1 MTDER
6 QLVVLAVLDGKLP
19 ADSLT
24 WEEIEELEEAVFDAI
39 ANKIGSSLPHNDYVL
54 Q

>member
-6 QLVVLAVLDGKLP
+6 MLVAMAVFEGKLP
-19 ADSLT
+19 ADELS

-39 ANKIGSSLPHNDYVL
+39 VNKCSTLPHNDYIL

>member
-1 MTDER
+1 MTDDR
-6 QLVVLAVLDGKLP
+6 QLVALAVLEGKLP
-19 ADSLT
+19 ADALS

-39 ANKIGSSLPHNDYVL
+39 ADKMGSFLPHNNYVL

>member
-6 QLVVLAVLDGKLP
+6 QLVVLAVLEGKLP
-19 ADSLT
+19 ADSLS

-39 ANKIGSSLPHNDYVL
+39 ADKMGLCLPHNDYVL

>member
-6 QLVVLAVLDGKLP
+6 ILVAMAVFEGKMP

-39 ANKIGSSLPHNDYVL
+39 ATKCSTLPHNDYIL